1 MTWTLRCVLRSM
13 LTGSTGKSGT
23 HMFLVSDE
31 REEGEETGEG
41 RREKKRETRGIK
53 YRYVYEHQL
62 GEAN

>member
-31 REEGEETGEG
+31 REEGGESGEESERNKGD
-41 RREKKRETRGIK
+41 K
-53 YRYVYEHQL
+53 VQVCV
-62 GEAN
+62 